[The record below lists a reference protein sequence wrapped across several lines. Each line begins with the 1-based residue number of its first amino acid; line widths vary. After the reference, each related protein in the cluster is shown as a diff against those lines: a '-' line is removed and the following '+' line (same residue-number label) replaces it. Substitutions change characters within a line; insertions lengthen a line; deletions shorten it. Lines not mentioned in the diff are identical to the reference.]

1 MSDDWRVEL
10 DVVGHGGVRH
20 VLERVRER
28 AVARDARQ
36 RLGADVV
43 VTLDDDRLY
52 AYADSEGRAREAEA
66 RLRELASEHGL
77 EATSKLARWH
87 PEEQHWESLGT
98 GMPSTPAEH
107 DAERRALEAE
117 QAAETAQRGYA
128 EWEVRIE
135 LPDREA
141 AQALTSRLQSESL
154 STVCRSR
161 HVVIATATEADA
173 RALADRMRAEVP
185 EAVSITAE
193 GSAAVAMDELN
204 PLSVITGRWKRI

>member
-20 VLERVRER
+20 LRERARER

-36 RLGADVV
+36 RLGGDVV
-43 VTLDDDRLY
+43 VTVDDDRLY
-52 AYADSEGRAREAEA
+52 AYADSEARAQEAEA
-66 RLRELASEHGL
+66 RLRELAAEHGL
-77 EATSKLARWH
+77 EASATITRWH
-87 PEEQHWESLGT
+87 PEEQRWEPIGA

-107 DAERRALEAE
+107 AAEQRALENQ
-117 QAAETAQRGYA
+117 QATETAQRRYA

-141 AQALTSRLQSESL
+141 AQALAARLQSESV

-161 HVVIATATEADA
+161 HVVIATATEAEA
-173 RALADRMRAEVP
+173 HALAERMRAELP
-185 EAVSITAE
+185 EAVSVTAE